1 MKSNLL
7 YAYFL
12 VLAFAWSGCDK
23 ETLISDITISNNNI
37 HFQDLSICGDEE
49 GAVIEVQAEHFE
61 ESRIVR
67 DITTGFCV
75 IYLYKPEMG
84 YTGKDFVRIRTNT
97 GSNGASKGQTKYV
110 EINFMVTN

>member
-1 MKSNLL
+1 MKSIIL

-12 VLAFAWSGCDK
+12 VMAFTSSGCDK
-23 ETLISDITISNNNI
+23 ETLISEITISNSQT
-37 HFQDLSICGDEE
+37 HFQDLNICGDEE
-49 GAVIEVQAEHFE
+49 GAVIEVQAEHVE

-75 IYLYKPEMG
+75 FYFYKPEAG

-110 EINFMVTN
+110 EINFTVTN